1 MAERAFIIMQIGA
14 KDSTERKRADEIY
27 QYIIMPALRD
37 VGLEPYRADQDPT
50 PGAITPKFLS
60 ELLNAR
66 LIIADLTGRNPNVFY
81 ELGIAHSYLLPVISI
96 ADTASTLPFDA
107 KDERIIEL
115 GEYPP
120 NGLTY
125 AQGDRAKNALQ
136 ESLRIVLADNYVPP
150 SPLREVA
157 ATTSKVREAASASK
171 SRYDVF
177 ISSPM
182 FAFDDEMRYQTHR
195 RNVLRLIKALNDEC
209 SFECYYAGKNR
220 LVYEDFE
227 TGDVALSNDLQALR
241 DSRFYALLMPETSA
255 TSALVEAGAAL
266 ILRKPSTYFV
276 QEEAQLPFALKHATN
291 SGDAQLPRIKVYS
304 YSTIDHLIRMVVV
317 NKQGLFT

>member
-14 KDSTERKRADEIY
+14 KDSPERKRADEIY
-27 QYIIMPALRD
+27 TFIIAPA
-37 VGLEPYRADQDPT
+37 VKNAGLEPYRADQDLT

-66 LIIADLTGRNPNVFY
+66 LVIADLTGRNPNVFY
-81 ELGIAHSYLLPVISI
+81 ELGIAHSFARPLISI
-96 ADTASTLPFDA
+96 ADTVSNLPFDA

-115 GEYPP
+115 GEYPSS
-120 NGLTY
+120 GLTY
-125 AQGDRAKNALQ
+125 TQGEHIKNALQ

-150 SPLREVA
+150 SPLPEVA
-157 ATTSKVREAASASK
+157 ANASRRT
-171 SRYDVF
+171 RYDVF

-182 FAFDDEMRYQTHR
+182 FAFEDEPRYQAHR
-195 RNVLRLIKALNDEC
+195 ANVLRLIKALTDQC
-209 SFECYYAGKNR
+209 GFTCYYAGARRPN
-220 LVYEDFE
+220 YDDFE
-227 TGDVALSNDLQALR
+227 TSDVALSNDLQALR
-241 DSRFYALLMPETSA
+241 DSKFYVLLIPETSA

-276 QEEAQLPFALKHATN
+276 QREARLPFALEHATN
-291 SGDAQLPRIKVYS
+291 SGDAQLPRIKSYS
-304 YSTIDHLIRMVVV
+304 YSTIDDLIRKVEI